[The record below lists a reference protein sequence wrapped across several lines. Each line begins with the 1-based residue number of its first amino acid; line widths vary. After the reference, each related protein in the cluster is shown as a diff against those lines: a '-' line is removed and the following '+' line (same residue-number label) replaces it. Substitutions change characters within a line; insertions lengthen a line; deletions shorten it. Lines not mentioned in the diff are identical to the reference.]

1 MLLNKTKLRETLQNL
16 SIEMIGDLLMIA
28 ISLVMGYYAKVFFL
42 M

>member
-1 MLLNKTKLRETLQNL
+1 MLLNKTKLKESMLNL

-28 ISLVMGYYAKVFFL
+28 ISLFVGYYTKILFL